1 MGVFERDPKTGR
13 RCKKGQRG
21 TWYYKFTVDG
31 RPYRKAIPEA
41 TNKKQALIAEAAAKT
56 DVFNAKYGRK
66 GGQAIFSDFVWNEE
80 TQSSEYL
87 EWVKANRKSWPF
99 HRTYAPVIAEYFKG
113 KRFCDITPKVIEQYR
128 DYRLAQPSKRDGG
141 TRSGNSVC
149 RELAMLS
156 AIFALAIKRDYY
168 EGVNP
173 VSSAKVDWPHEKK
186 EKVRRKRTL
195 SEEEEDLILSRM
207 VGRYER
213 LRAPFLTALYVGC
226 RRGEMFQLEWDDINF
241 DLHQIYFRE
250 EITKT
255 GEDRRAS
262 LIEPAYSELLALKN
276 QGVTEPTIFGISVY
290 WASHLL
296 RELLD
301 KLIAE
306 GLLEGPISGW
316 HVCRHTRTTRGF
328 KAGQRPDVIRDELG
342 HKKFDQTFYYAHAG
356 DEDSL
361 RDARKLER
369 RPKINP
375 IVSTEA
381 QDAENG

>member
-31 RPYRKAIPEA
+31 RTYRKAIPEA
-41 TNKKQALIAEAAAKT
+41 TNKKQAEIAEASAKT

-66 GGQAIFSDFVWNEE
+66 GGQAIFSDFVWIEE
-80 TQSSEYL
+80 TQTSEYL

-113 KRFCDITPKVIEQYR
+113 KRFCDITSKMIEQYR

-141 TRSGNSVC
+141 ERNRNSVR
-149 RELAMLS
+149 REMAMLS
-156 AIFALAIKRDYY
+156 AIFALAIRREYC
-168 EGVNP
+168 EVN
-173 VSSAKVDWPHEKK
+173 VAASTKVDWPEQKN
-186 EKVRRKRTL
+186 RRTRTL
-195 SEEEEDLILSRM
+195 SDEEEDLILSRM
-207 VGRYER
+207 VGKYEQ

-226 RRGEMFQLEWDDINF
+226 RRGEMFQLTWADIDF

-255 GEDRRAS
+255 GEERLAS

-276 QGVTEPTIFGISVY
+276 RGVTEPTIFGISVY

-296 RELLD
+296 RELID
-301 KLIAE
+301 KLMSE
-306 GLLEGPISGW
+306 GLLKENISGW

-328 KAGQRPDVIRDELG
+328 KAGQRPDVMQGELG
-342 HKKFDQTFYYAHAG
+342 HKDLSMTFYYSHAG
-356 DEDSL
+356 DEDRL
-361 RDARKLER
+361 RDAQKLER

-381 QDAENG
+381 QDTENG